1 VATLEPLTAAEL
13 NAALVDWRAALTTGD
28 TDGRPSRKGQL
39 RELHDLLLRATPS
52 SSRPPAAVNAVAA
65 EVVASAA
72 VRLVDSLAPRPRVA
86 IRLLRAGAVE
96 AAWAVLTD
104 NAAGLVD
111 DHFHRST
118 ATGSARSSGRRP
130 LRALIE
136 APRVFARLSG
146 FRDPRF
152 AAPDDCY
159 DITDAVNLRHQ
170 LDEIEIDPAGTVTMG
185 GWACLD
191 VVTAGTAEDVR
202 LVLVDGRR
210 EIAATGVRLRRA
222 DLVSGQGEG
231 LLRRAWAGWSV
242 SFEAGAAVGGT
253 WELWLELDHDGVVR
267 RVPIGTEVSE
277 IAKAAA
283 RGTTQVAEHSLSWT
297 TSGTP
302 WRLTIEARRPTQWG
316 GVLRRTSL

>member
-1 VATLEPLTAAEL
+1 VATLEPLTVAEL
-13 NAALVDWRAALTTGD
+13 NAALVDWRAALTAGD
-28 TDGRPSRKGQL
+28 PDGLPSRKVEL

-52 SSRPPAAVNAVAA
+52 SSRPPAAVAAVAA
-65 EVVASAA
+65 EVVARVP

-86 IRLLRAGAVE
+86 IRLLRAGAVD

-104 NAAGLVD
+104 NAAGIVD

-130 LRALIE
+130 LRALVE

-159 DITDAVNLRHQ
+159 DISDALNLRHQ
-170 LDEIEIDPAGTVTMG
+170 LDEIEIDPAGRVTMG

-191 VVTAGTAEDVR
+191 IVTAGPAEDPR
-202 LVLVDGRR
+202 LVLVNDGS
-210 EIAATGVRLRRA
+210 EIVAAGVRLRRA

-242 SFEAGAAVGGT
+242 SFEAGVGA

-267 RVPIGTEVSE
+267 RVPIGAEVSD
-277 IAKAAA
+277 IARAAA
-283 RGTTQVAEHSLSWT
+283 RGTTQVPEHSLSWD

-302 WRLTIEARRPTQWG
+302 WRLMIEARRPTQWG